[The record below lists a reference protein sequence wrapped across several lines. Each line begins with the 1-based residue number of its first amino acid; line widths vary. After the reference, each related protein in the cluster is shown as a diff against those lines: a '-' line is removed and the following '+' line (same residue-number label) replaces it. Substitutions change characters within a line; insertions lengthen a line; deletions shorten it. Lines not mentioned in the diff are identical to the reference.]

1 MTHFAHSF
9 PIFPEQRIFQS
20 DCEKHQYPRVFLAQ
34 EKKRYYL
41 IKSTFLYMSN
51 LATTDPEI
59 ADIVRRE
66 MERQRDGLELIA
78 SENLVSR
85 AVLEAMGSVMTNK
98 YAEGYP
104 GKRYYGGCEVHDMA
118 ENLARDRLKELF
130 GAAHANVQPHS
141 GTQANMAVYFATM
154 KLGDLMLSMKLSQG
168 GHLSHGSPVSFTGQ
182 FYRVAQY
189 GVDPKTETL
198 DYGVVEEM
206 ARKERPAMLV
216 CGASAYPRIID
227 FKAFQEIA
235 DGVDAYCMA
244 DIAHIAGLVATGL
257 HPTSVGVTDF
267 TTTTTHKTLRGPRGG
282 AIMCDAEHAQIIDK
296 AVFPGMQG
304 GPLMHT
310 ITAKAVC
317 FKEAL
322 RPSFKEYNRQIIR
335 NAKAMAETLHEMNLR
350 LVSGGTDNHLIL
362 LDLSDLG
369 ITGLEAEVALGRAH
383 ITVNKNTIPNEQ
395 RSPFVT
401 SGLRVGTPAVTS
413 RGMKEEEMHQIG
425 EWIGTI
431 LHDIRNEGA
440 IKRIG
445 EEVASMAGKYP
456 LYPE

>member
-1 MTHFAHSF
+1 MS
-9 PIFPEQRIFQS
+9 
-20 DCEKHQYPRVFLAQ
+20 YLA
-34 EKKRYYL
+34 
-41 IKSTFLYMSN
+41 S
-51 LATTDPEI
+51 TDPEI
-59 ADIVRRE
+59 ADIIRRE

-78 SENLVSR
+78 SENVVSR
-85 AVLEAMGSVMTNK
+85 AVLEAMGSIMTNK

-104 GKRYYGGCEVHDMA
+104 GKRYYGGCEFHDMA
-118 ENLARDRLKELF
+118 ENLARDRLKQLF
-130 GAAHANVQPHS
+130 GAEHANVQPHS

-182 FYRVAQY
+182 FYRVSQY
-189 GVDPKTETL
+189 GVDPKTEML
-198 DYGVVEEM
+198 DYGAIEEI
-206 ARKERPAMLV
+206 ARKERPSIIV
-216 CGASAYPRIID
+216 CGASAYPRTID
-227 FKAFQEIA
+227 FRAFQEIA
-235 DGVDAYCMA
+235 DSVDAFCMA

-282 AIMCDAEHAQIIDK
+282 AIMCGAEHAAMIDK

-317 FKEAL
+317 FREAL
-322 RPSFKEYNRQIIR
+322 RPEFKEYNRQIIA
-335 NAKAMAETLHEMNLR
+335 NARALAEELMEHDLK
-350 LVSGGTDNHLIL
+350 LVSGGTDNHLMLI
-362 LDLSDLG
+362 DLTDRG
-369 ITGLEAEVALGRAH
+369 ITGLEAEQALGRAH

-401 SGLRVGTPAVTS
+401 SGLRIGTPAVTS
-413 RGMKEEEMHQIG
+413 RGMKEDEMRLIG

-431 LHDIRNEGA
+431 LRDIHDDRTIR
-440 IKRIG
+440 KVG
-445 EEVASMAGKYP
+445 EEVKSMASKFP
-456 LYPE
+456 LYPD